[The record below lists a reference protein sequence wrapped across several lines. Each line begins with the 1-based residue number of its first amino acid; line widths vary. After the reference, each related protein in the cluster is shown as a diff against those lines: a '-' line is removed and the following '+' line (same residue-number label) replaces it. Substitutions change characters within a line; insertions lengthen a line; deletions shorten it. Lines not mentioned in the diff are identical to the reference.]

1 VSRQAQVR
9 RAPRAAAARRRRRR
23 APPPPARPPPRRRA
37 PPPAR
42 HLTAASTTRSG
53 DDQRYLVIF
62 KDTALKT
69 IRDLAQTH
77 VPMLEHVR
85 RAVRAWLAHHDPGD
99 YVMYFHFMPSVFQL
113 HLHVRRST
121 CCRTHV
127 RIQPIQNVIANLR
140 KTPDHYQNALILTKF
155 CKKLQKAETHTKI
168 DLNI

>member
-1 VSRQAQVR
+1 MVPVPRQAQVR
-9 RAPRAAAARRRRRR
+9 PRACPQRPPPAAPARVPAAPAARR
-23 APPPPARPPPRRRA
+23 PPPHRRFD
-37 PPPAR
+37 
-42 HLTAASTTRSG
+42 HRSG

-113 HLHVRRST
+113 HLHVRRTT

>member
-1 VSRQAQVR
+1 MVPVPRQAQVR
-9 RAPRAAAARRRRRR
+9 PRARAAASLRVPARAPR
-23 APPPPARPPPRRRA
+23 PPPHASPPL
-37 PPPAR
+37 
-42 HLTAASTTRSG
+42 HRSG

-69 IRDLAQTH
+69 IRDLAGAH

-85 RAVRAWLAHHDPGD
+85 RAVRAWLDQHDPGD

-127 RIQPIQNVIANLR
+127 RIQPIQNVIGNLR
-140 KTPDHYQNALILTKF
+140 KTADHYRNALILTKF

>member
-1 VSRQAQVR
+1 VR
-9 RAPRAAAARRRRRR
+9 PRACPQRPPPAAPARVPAAPAARR
-23 APPPPARPPPRRRA
+23 PPPHRRFD
-37 PPPAR
+37 
-42 HLTAASTTRSG
+42 HRSG